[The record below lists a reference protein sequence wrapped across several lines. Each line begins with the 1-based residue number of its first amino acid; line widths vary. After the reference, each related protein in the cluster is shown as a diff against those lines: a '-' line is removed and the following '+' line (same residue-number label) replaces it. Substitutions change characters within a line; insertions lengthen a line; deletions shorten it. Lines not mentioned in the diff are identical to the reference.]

1 MIDTERGKNAHRS
14 EAQNEVRPSLPRQ
27 GRTPVEAARAAAA
40 EALRVKRES
49 PDNFGVPELFVV
61 RDGGSGFTWELRRFG
76 GVLLQ
81 RGAEVFPS
89 QALARNGGEAALKIL
104 CASPDLPTFK
114 RELP

>member
-1 MIDTERGKNAHRS
+1 MPDPTSPPKHHF
-14 EAQNEVRPSLPRQ
+14 
-27 GRTPVEAARAAAA
+27 TEAARIASA
-40 EALRVKRES
+40 ESRKAKREA
-49 PDNFGVPELFVV
+49 PDTFGHPEMFIVKAG
-61 RDGGSGFTWELRRFG
+61 DQSFTWELRRFG